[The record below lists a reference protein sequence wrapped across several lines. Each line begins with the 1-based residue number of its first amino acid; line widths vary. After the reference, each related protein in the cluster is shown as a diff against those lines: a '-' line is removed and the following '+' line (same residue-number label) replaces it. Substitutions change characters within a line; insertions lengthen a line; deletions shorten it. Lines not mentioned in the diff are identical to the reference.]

1 MAQVPCKRVAGGSE
15 NRAKLLC
22 FSLVFYTFVPYIS
35 LYLPIGLVSWL
46 GPLSGASWGHLGPS
60 WAHLG
65 DLLG

>member
-1 MAQVPCKRVAGGSE
+1 MLRRC
-15 NRAKLLC
+15 RANGLPADRPKTYEKST
-22 FSLVFYTFVPYIS
+22 FWLVFGVPS
-35 LYLPIGLVSWL
+35 PIGLVSWL